1 MAAYRGKTPG
11 PAHALIDLLN
21 AAASPCKHQP
31 WVGMQG
37 KLSEALEGLLGLEK
51 QQRLAEDITG
61 TKMACTAI
69 LTILREAGDW
79 KGLNE
84 HILLLAKRRSQLKQ
98 VSPPG
103 PAGSPANSRPWQK
116 TAAPLQPR
124 QTIGSAAP
132 CLCAHKAQAVC
143 CLLWW
148 GLIDGCRLQA
158 CAGICD
164 PMAALQ
170 QSMAAAVHTLCPCLL
185 ARPWAVWGINSP
197 PASPAIAGLAD

>member
-1 MAAYRGKTPG
+1 MAACRGKTPG

-124 QTIGSAAP
+124 QTLRSAAP
-132 CLCAHKAQAVC
+132 CLCAHKAAAC
-143 CLLWW
+143 CGGASL
-148 GLIDGCRLQA
+148 
-158 CAGICD
+158 
-164 PMAALQ
+164 
-170 QSMAAAVHTLCPCLL
+170 MAAACRLVQASVTQWRLCSSPWPLL
-185 ARPWAVWGINSP
+185 SIRCALVCWPDRGQYGVSTALLHHLPLQASLINV
-197 PASPAIAGLAD
+197 A